1 MKAYKALRPDLTS
14 KRRSF
19 QFEIGKKYSVEG
31 EIIPCRNGFHACK
44 NVRDVFRYYLW
55 DARIFEVELDGVIVR
70 RPYKLV
76 AEHCTLIREIT
87 DEVKNTKGMDLS
99 AAKRNGESIKF
110 MKNPSEKVQLAAVN
124 QNEDAIMYIEN
135 PSEAVQLAVVSLDSN
150 LIRYIKNPTEEV
162 KALAKNSLTNP
173 EKSVE

>member
-76 AEHCTLIREIT
+76 AEQFEIP
-87 DEVKNTKGMDLS
+87 LS
-99 AAKRNGESIKF
+99 SIIINGKWG
-110 MKNPSEKVQLAAVN
+110 L
-124 QNEDAIMYIEN
+124 
-135 PSEAVQLAVVSLDSN
+135 
-150 LIRYIKNPTEEV
+150 
-162 KALAKNSLTNP
+162 
-173 EKSVE
+173 